1 MCRKFGLLLRP
12 KNHVRT
18 FGDTK
23 NIPFQIICIF
33 NLLFEM
39 KSHNLNSCLLEEMVV
54 YANIAIY
61 IYQMKIKF
69 ENGQA
74 ACRRGSKFILLF
86 VQCHI
91 FAILLCEWNSPRN
104 ANMRKH
110 RQRLSDHRDEMSSSI
125 LFAKC
130 IAYILNR
137 IQMASK
143 SINRL
148 NSWKNNFNDN
158 ITSRPISLFASAWFV
173 GIETKPLS

>member
-1 MCRKFGLLLRP
+1 MFIGRNGC
-12 KNHVRT
+12 
-18 FGDTK
+18 
-23 NIPFQIICIF
+23 
-33 NLLFEM
+33 
-39 KSHNLNSCLLEEMVV
+39 

-61 IYQMKIKF
+61 INQMKIKF

-86 VQCHI
+86 VQSHI

-104 ANMRKH
+104 ANMWKH
-110 RQRLSDHRDEMSSSI
+110 RQRLSDRRDEMSSSI

-158 ITSRPISLFASAWFV
+158 ITSRPISLFGQYAISLFASAWFV